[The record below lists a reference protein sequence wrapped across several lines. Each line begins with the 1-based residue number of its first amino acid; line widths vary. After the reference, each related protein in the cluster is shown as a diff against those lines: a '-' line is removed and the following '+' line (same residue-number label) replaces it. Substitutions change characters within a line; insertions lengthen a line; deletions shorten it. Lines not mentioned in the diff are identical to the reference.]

1 MSANTNTKNTTKTNI
16 SNEEVNTQ
24 VLNDIQNLQKIER
37 DLFKNLEENRNL
49 NNEEKEKIVKKI
61 NDISKMRIHL
71 YNTLTGVNSYFHNVL
86 QNSRYVLSDQA
97 VAIGIVEN
105 ELNEAKTRLK
115 QMEEEKYNKIRL
127 IQINNYYGEKYA
139 EHTQFMKI
147 VAALLFALVVLL
159 FLYNRGLLP
168 QRIFY
173 MLLVVII
180 VIGTYYAWKRFFS
193 IVTRHNMNYETY
205 EWPFVP
211 KEPKNQKVVAKA
223 DPWFTGDL
231 PGTCVGQGCC
241 SNGLTYDSKINQC
254 VTVLTPTTT
263 QSTTTTPTTKESFVN
278 SISNYISSLKNIKPD
293 VTLNEDKIVP
303 KPSTSFIYK

>member
-1 MSANTNTKNTTKTNI
+1 MSLNKNTKNTNI
-16 SNEEVNTQ
+16 SNDEVNTQ
-24 VLNDIQNLQKIER
+24 VLNDIQNLQNLER

-61 NDISKMRIHL
+61 NDISKMRIQL

-105 ELNEAKTRLK
+105 ELNEAKIRLK
-115 QMEEEKYNKIRL
+115 KMEEEKYNKIRL

-147 VAALLFALVVLL
+147 MVFILLALLVLV

-168 QRIFY
+168 SRLFY
-173 MLLVVII
+173 FLLIIIVVI
-180 VIGTYYAWKRFFS
+180 GAYYAWRRFFS
-193 IVTRHNMNYETY
+193 IVTRHNMNYESY
-205 EWPFVP
+205 EWPYVP
-211 KEPKNQKVVAKA
+211 KETIRKPTTSS

-231 PGTCVGQGCC
+231 PGTCIGQSCC
-241 SNGLTYDSKINQC
+241 SDGLNYDSKINQC
-254 VTVLTPTTT
+254 VTVLTPPNNTNKNI
-263 QSTTTTPTTKESFVN
+263 STKESFIN
-278 SISNYISSLKNIKPD
+278 SISDYVNSLKNIKPD
-293 VTLNEDKIVP
+293 VVLNGENIAP
-303 KPSTSFIYK
+303 MPSPSFIYK